1 MINTVTRIEQQI
13 ADPGPLHHV
22 CLHRAPSLSDT
33 ACDFLPGGLALGLFC
48 YSKYT

>member
-1 MINTVTRIEQQI
+1 VTRIEQQI

-22 CLHRAPSLSDT
+22 RLHRAPSLSDT
-33 ACDFLPGGLALGLFC
+33 ACDFLTGGLALDLFC